1 MKEIIAIIRLK
12 KVGATKEALAQMGV
26 PSVTAIPVL
35 GRGKQRGMAGELNIE
50 IRSELIDQGLAA
62 GLNYMKYVPKRLLYV
77 VARDEEVDE
86 LVATIIKINQSE
98 QIGDGRIFVSAL
110 DEAIRI
116 RTDETGEKAIL

>member
-50 IRSELIDQGLAA
+50 IRSELVEQGLAA

-98 QIGDGRIFVSAL
+98 QIGDGRIFVSAI

>member
-35 GRGKQRGMAGELNIE
+35 GRGKQRGMASELNIE

>member
-50 IRSELIDQGLAA
+50 IRSELVDQGLAA

-98 QIGDGRIFVSAL
+98 QIGDGRIFVSAI

>member
-98 QIGDGRIFVSAL
+98 QIGDGKIFVSAL